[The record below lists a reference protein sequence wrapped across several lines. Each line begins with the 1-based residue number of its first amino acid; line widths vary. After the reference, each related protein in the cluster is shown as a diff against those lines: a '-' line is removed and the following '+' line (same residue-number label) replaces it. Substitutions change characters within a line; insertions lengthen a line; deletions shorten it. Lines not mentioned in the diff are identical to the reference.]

1 MEERNRRK
9 RGVLGTGKQ
18 RKETGRWK
26 SAKGEGEVERRRGE
40 RRA

>member
-18 RKETGRWK
+18 KKR
-26 SAKGEGEVERRRGE
+26 KGEERNGKVEISK
-40 RRA
+40 A